1 MDLNRAFGSGACRSF
16 PNAEIHTVSHCAY
29 WDVCCTVIFLREWGA
44 YLLNLQGLSLH
55 RLFHPPAE
63 LAFCGAR
70 SPMSLCSASMSS
82 RLNEMENEGLVVIG
96 RVVGNEYDSPEP
108 IEALAA
114 AVDAWGEK
122 LSLPLGLVYCGTT
135 INWPDDV
142 RYTPIVIGLVTFS
155 GFGDDDEPVAGEV
168 GPARWTWRGRRRS
181 RRSSGVRCARAW
193 GHVVRVR

>member
-1 MDLNRAFGSGACRSF
+1 MVAQ
-16 PNAEIHTVSHCAY
+16 
-29 WDVCCTVIFLREWGA
+29 FLRSA
-44 YLLNLQGLSLH
+44 
-55 RLFHPPAE
+55 
-63 LAFCGAR
+63 
-70 SPMSLCSASMSS
+70 LCSASMSS

-96 RVVGNEYDSPEP
+96 RGVGNEYDSPEP
-108 IEALAA
+108 VEALAK

-168 GPARWTWRGRRRS
+168 EPGEMDVARAKAIPEEFWNSLREEHGVTLSASDEVYLAAAGWTWVSMGSAEGERVCSVSTEDDGYRVIPEEIRS
-181 RRSSGVRCARAW
+181 GTW
-193 GHVVRVR
+193 EVRVGYC

>member
-1 MDLNRAFGSGACRSF
+1 ML
-16 PNAEIHTVSHCAY
+16 CA
-29 WDVCCTVIFLREWGA
+29 
-44 YLLNLQGLSLH
+44 
-55 RLFHPPAE
+55 
-63 LAFCGAR
+63 
-70 SPMSLCSASMSS
+70 MSS

-108 IEALAA
+108 IEALAK

-142 RYTPIVIGLVTFS
+142 KYTPIVIGLVTFS

-168 GPARWTWRGRRRS
+168 GPQAMDVGRAKEIPAEFWSSLRETHGVTLPDTDEVYLAAAGWTWVSMESPEGDRVCSVSTEDDGYRAIPVELRQGRW
-181 RRSSGVRCARAW
+181 A
-193 GHVVRVR
+193 VRVGYC